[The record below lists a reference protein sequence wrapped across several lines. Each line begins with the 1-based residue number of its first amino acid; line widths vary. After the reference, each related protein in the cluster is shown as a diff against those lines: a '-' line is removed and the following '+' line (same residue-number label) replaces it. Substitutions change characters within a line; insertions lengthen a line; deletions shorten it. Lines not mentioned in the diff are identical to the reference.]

1 MHYQLTLATS
11 GDQIH
16 PGDTELTLIIMVQ
29 NCYILIIQ
37 SDQIILFERI
47 IYNIHAR
54 FQQKEPVLL
63 CLEGYLVIT
72 QQPFSDKVEQI
83 LFIKLCY

>member
-1 MHYQLTLATS
+1 MHYQLTFATS

-29 NCYILIIQ
+29 NSFILIIQ
-37 SDQIILFERI
+37 SDQIILFEMI
-47 IYNIHAR
+47 IYNIHSR

-63 CLEGYLVIT
+63 CLEGYIAIT
-72 QQPFSDKVEQI
+72 QQLFSVKVEQI
-83 LFIKLCY
+83 LFIKLFY